1 MPRTFAT
8 ASLALAAG
16 LWLATPAPAQ
26 MIVQYNFNN
35 TTATDTTA
43 APSSMNPNVTAN
55 STVNGANIVQDYSLV
70 DYGQQVL
77 RAAITNT
84 ATPDEASAVNG
95 GSYWGFTVQPNTG
108 FKMNFSSFT
117 FDAAR
122 GGAGTPRTWYLYSS
136 LAGFTPGSAIAFA
149 DVPTVRPIL
158 TPFTV
163 DLSGAQFQGLT
174 NPVEF
179 RMYLSTPATGQ
190 SLEFDNVTVNGTV
203 IVVPEPACTMSLA
216 ACVAAGWALRRRRRI
231 SH

>member
-1 MPRTFAT
+1 MEIRGGDGYRVRRLGERCPVAATAHAPSSSPPSVHSSPVANRAAPPGPLRVRYTMPRTFAT

-122 GGAGTPRTWYLYSS
+122 GGAGTPRTWYL
-136 LAGFTPGSAIAFA
+136 
-149 DVPTVRPIL
+149 
-158 TPFTV
+158 
-163 DLSGAQFQGLT
+163 
-174 NPVEF
+174 
-179 RMYLSTPATGQ
+179 
-190 SLEFDNVTVNGTV
+190 
-203 IVVPEPACTMSLA
+203 
-216 ACVAAGWALRRRRRI
+216 
-231 SH
+231 